1 MLFSFMTICGCLAL
15 PYFAEKLG
23 RRKTTGLFFLG
34 MMLSILAA
42 FGYFF
47 YQQNALVP
55 FIIAMAFVGFFGGNF
70 AIYSIWIP
78 EQYPTTIR
86 ATAFAWAI
94 SFGRFVGAGVN
105 FLLGWAISQTGTL
118 GTPVAMTAIAFGIGL
133 LILPYATETKGEGL
147 PD

>member
-1 MLFSFMTICGCLAL
+1 MAISTA
-15 PYFAEKLG
+15 AVAV
-23 RRKTTGLFFLG
+23 FLG

-42 FGYFF
+42 FGYLF
-47 YQQNALVP
+47 YQQNALAP
-55 FIIAMAFVGFFGGNF
+55 FIIAMAFVGYFGGNF

-94 SFGRFVGAGVN
+94 SFGRFIGAGVN

-118 GTPVAMTAIAFGIGL
+118 GTPVAITAIAFAIGIA
-133 LILPYATETKGEGL
+133 ILPWAIETKGKGL
-147 PD
+147 PE

>member
-1 MLFSFMTICGCLAL
+1 
-15 PYFAEKLG
+15 
-23 RRKTTGLFFLG
+23 
-34 MMLSILAA
+34 
-42 FGYFF
+42 
-47 YQQNALVP
+47 VP

-78 EQYPTTIR
+78 ELYPTTIR

-133 LILPYATETKGEGL
+133 LILPYATETKGKGL